1 MGLAAE
7 RLIDWRAAR
16 AVGARTAGSGPLLDG
31 LQRARM
37 REDFADVVTEADARV
52 QDFTGLR
59 VSGYAARPWVMTR
72 AEWLQANLR
81 AFQSVIEPFA
91 QKVATKASEG
101 ALASVRRATL
111 GAQVGAL
118 LGYMGRRVLGQYDVF
133 LPPDDDGLLYFVGAN
148 IASVERRYGFKER
161 DFRLWIALHEV
172 THRVQFGA
180 VTWLRGY
187 IGDLTSSYLS
197 SMEVDARE
205 MLERVRRAVHQVRAG
220 EVEWRGLGWVFLL
233 MTPDQKDTFRRMQAV
248 MALLEGH
255 GNYVMNG
262 VGRGTIPDAPVF
274 QRRLAERRRSA
285 GLERGLQ
292 RAIGFDVKARQYDI
306 GERFV
311 AQAVDRSGMEGFNR
325 VWERATNLPTLEE
338 ISRPDAWV
346 ARVAAA

>member
-7 RLIDWRAAR
+7 RLIDWKAAQ
-16 AVGARTAGSGPLLDG
+16 AVGSRTAGSGPLMDAV
-31 LQRARM
+31 QRARM
-37 REDFADVVTEADARV
+37 REDFADVVTEANGRV
-52 QDFTGLR
+52 QDFTR
-59 VSGYAARPWVMTR
+59 MQVSGYAARPWVMSR
-72 AEWLQANLR
+72 SEWLQANLR
-81 AFQSVIEPFA
+81 AFQTVIEPFA
-91 QKVATKASEG
+91 GKVATRSDG
-101 ALASVRRATL
+101 ALASIRRATL

-118 LGYMGRRVLGQYDVF
+118 LGYMGRRVLGQYDIF

-148 IASVERRYGFKER
+148 VASVERKYGFKER

-172 THRVQFGA
+172 THRVQFGS
-180 VTWLRGY
+180 VPWLRAY

-197 SMEVDARE
+197 TMEVDAHE
-205 MLERVRRAVHQVRAG
+205 MLDRVRRAVQQVRAG

-233 MTPDQKDTFRRMQAV
+233 MTPDQKDTFRKMQAV

-255 GNYVMNG
+255 GNFVMNG
-262 VGRGTIPDAPVF
+262 VGRERIPGADAF
-274 QRRLAERRRSA
+274 RRRLAERRRSA

-311 AQAVDRSGMEGFNR
+311 ARVVDRGGMEGFNR
-325 VWERATNLPTLEE
+325 VWEQASNLPTLEE